1 MKYRQFKI
9 MGILNITPDSFS
21 DGGKFFSVADAM
33 QQVEL
38 MVANNVD
45 IIDIGGEST
54 RPNAIAI
61 SPESEISRVL
71 PIIIEIR
78 KNFPSIKL
86 SIDTT
91 KYDVAKAALD
101 EGVEIINDIS
111 GLQFEPRFL
120 ELASEYDA
128 GLVIM
133 HIKGTPRTMQ
143 GNPKYDDVVKEVYD
157 FLADKVALA
166 KSYGLKKLW
175 IDPGIGF
182 GKTYSHNIELLK
194 NLYKFND
201 LQTPLLLGL
210 SRKSFLKNIVQE
222 EIPENRDLATALIHS
237 LLLSSGVDIVRV
249 HNVMYLNTLRKLM
262 NAIG

>member
-21 DGGKFFSVADAM
+21 DGGKFLSVADAM

-54 RPNAIAI
+54 RPNAFAI
-61 SPESEISRVL
+61 NNEAEISRVL
-71 PIIIEIR
+71 PIIIEIK

-91 KYDVAKAALD
+91 KYEVAKAALD

-133 HIKGTPRTMQ
+133 HIKGTPRSMQ
-143 GNPKYDDVVKEVYD
+143 SNPMYDNVVQEVYD

-166 KSYGLKKLW
+166 KSYGLKRLW

-182 GKTYSHNIELLK
+182 GKTYFHNIELLK

-201 LQTPLLLGL
+201 LQTPMLLGL
-210 SRKSFLKNIVQE
+210 SRKSFLNNIVQE

-249 HNVMYLNTLRKLM
+249 HNVMYINTLRKLM
-262 NAIG
+262 NAIS

>member
-1 MKYRQFKI
+1 